1 MNGIQKKVIVDAE
14 KEKAFKIF
22 LQELGNWWPREYTW
36 SQDELVS
43 LKVNPIA
50 NGFFTEI
57 GPYGFQC
64 DWGRI
69 IKIDDNSLAF
79 YWQIGPNRVP
89 EPNPE
94 RASEVEIRFTGE
106 NGYTIILLEH
116 RDFSRHGE
124 QGSAYQEMMN
134 APEGWDY
141 ILACFVEYLL
151 TRTG

>member
-1 MNGIQKKVIVDAE
+1 MSDIKKKVIVDSDSE
-14 KEKAFKIF
+14 KTFRIF
-22 LQELGNWWPREYTW
+22 LQELGNWWPKAYTW
-36 SQDELVS
+36 SQDQLVA
-43 LKVNPIA
+43 LKVNPIV

-69 IKIDDNSLAF
+69 TKIDDNSIIF
-79 YWQIGPNRVP
+79 YWQIGPNRAP

-94 RASEVEIRFTGE
+94 RASEVEISFSSE

-116 RDFSRHGE
+116 RNFSKHGTE
-124 QGSAYQEMMN
+124 GKTYEEMMQS
-134 APEGWDY
+134 PEGWDY
-141 ILACFVEYLL
+141 ILAAFVEYLL